1 MCVCG
6 VMCVCVGRA
15 FVVGVVAENTVD
27 KVKGATMQEQR
38 SNPHICG
45 AHTHT
50 RVCVLCCVCTVC
62 VYVCV
67 CAHVRVLPL
76 TNVCDSLH
84 LLVHPLAFPLLLQRL
99 LQRSHHLIKTFRE
112 TDTQART
119 QTHRHIRVQR

>member
-50 RVCVLCCVCTVC
+50 RVCVCCVVF
-62 VYVCV
+62 VLCV
-67 CAHVRVLPL
+67 CMG
-76 TNVCDSLH
+76 VC
-84 LLVHPLAFPLLLQRL
+84 
-99 LQRSHHLIKTFRE
+99 
-112 TDTQART
+112 ART
-119 QTHRHIRVQR
+119 CVCCL